1 MSNLFDEGRDSLSGF
16 HEGDMHDAHHV
27 SGGEASAD
35 AAELTHGTRLGGDV
49 LEEDSL
55 KMWWRRIHQY
65 PLLTAEREIELAK
78 RIEQDDE
85 AARVEMIN
93 SNLRLVGSIARKC
106 RRHAGNALSL
116 ADLIQEGS
124 FGLMKAVRKYDYR
137 KGFKFS
143 TYASYWIRQAVMRSI
158 DEQSRSI
165 RLPVHM
171 VESVSRTDRARATL
185 TQELHRPPTERE
197 LADHLKISENKVQ
210 DITDKVNEPISLD
223 MAMGDEE
230 DSVLVD
236 FIEDKS
242 APSPVD
248 CASRA
253 ALREELERSFDCL
266 SARETEVLRLR
277 YGMDG
282 TGHQRTL
289 DEVGAMLGL
298 TRERIRQI
306 EKVAIKRL
314 KRLGPLRDTA
324 HGSGIGSM
332 IIGRTTNPESRRS
345 SSPPTGTKPNGKPGV
360 SSSTPSPL
368 KPTDSPSNN
377 STAHNGLHNNESH
390 DNAAQNGAAH
400 GVIEQQAA
408 RQRAQQNPPQNG
420 SAPEQP

>member
-1 MSNLFDEGRDSLSGF
+1 MSNLFDEGRDPLGF
-16 HEGDMHDAHHV
+16 HEGDVHDAHHV
-27 SGGEASAD
+27 SGSEAGAD
-35 AAELTHGTRLGGDV
+35 APEPTHGTRLGGDV

-65 PLLTAEREIELAK
+65 PLLSAEREIDLAK
-78 RIEQDDE
+78 RIEQGDE

-185 TQELHRPPTERE
+185 TQELHRPPTEKE

-236 FIEDKS
+236 FIEDKT

-289 DEVGAMLGL
+289 DEVGAMLNL

-314 KRLGPLRDTA
+314 KRLGPLRETA
-324 HGSGIGSM
+324 HGSGIGSG
-332 IIGRTTNPESRRS
+332 IIGRNATNPESRRGT
-345 SSPPTGTKPNGKPGV
+345 PPPAGMKSRAMPGV
-360 SSSTPSPL
+360 PNPARPA
-368 KPTDSPSNN
+368 KAADPPSNN
-377 STAHNGLHNNESH
+377 NANNALHGDESH
-390 DNAAQNGAAH
+390 DKASQNGAAH
-400 GVIEQQAA
+400 GVAERHAA
-408 RQRAQQNPPQNG
+408 RRAAHDLEQNG
-420 SAPEQP
+420 SAPEHP

>member
-1 MSNLFDEGRDSLSGF
+1 
-16 HEGDMHDAHHV
+16 
-27 SGGEASAD
+27 
-35 AAELTHGTRLGGDV
+35 
-49 LEEDSL
+49 
-55 KMWWRRIHQY
+55 
-65 PLLTAEREIELAK
+65 
-78 RIEQDDE
+78 
-85 AARVEMIN
+85 
-93 SNLRLVGSIARKC
+93 
-106 RRHAGNALSL
+106 LSL

-124 FGLMKAVRKYDYR
+124 FGLMRAVKKYDYR

-171 VESVSRTDRARATL
+171 VESVSRTDRARAML
-185 TQELHRPPTERE
+185 TQELHRPPTQKE
-197 LADHLKISENKVQ
+197 LADHLKITENKVH
-210 DITDKVNEPISLD
+210 DINDKVNEPISLD

-266 SARETEVLRLR
+266 SAREIEVLRLR

-289 DEVGAMLGL
+289 DEVGAALNL

-314 KRLGPLRDTA
+314 KRLAPLRETA
-324 HGSGIGSM
+324 HGSGIGSLG
-332 IIGRTTNPESRRS
+332 IGRSSTNPEGRRS
-345 SSPPTGTKPNGKPGV
+345 TPPGSTPKSNQTPGKINSTPPPPPSADSPPHTGASKNG
-360 SSSTPSPL
+360 
-368 KPTDSPSNN
+368 
-377 STAHNGLHNNESH
+377 TAPKSGDGIHHGDTHNGGSAH
-390 DNAAQNGAAH
+390 D
-400 GVIEQQAA
+400 ET
-408 RQRAQQNPPQNG
+408 
-420 SAPEQP
+420 APEQP

>member
-1 MSNLFDEGRDSLSGF
+1 
-16 HEGDMHDAHHV
+16 
-27 SGGEASAD
+27 
-35 AAELTHGTRLGGDV
+35 
-49 LEEDSL
+49 
-55 KMWWRRIHQY
+55 
-65 PLLTAEREIELAK
+65 LAQ
-78 RIEQDDE
+78 RIEHGDE

-106 RRHAGNALSL
+106 RRHAGNSLSL

-124 FGLMKAVRKYDYR
+124 FGLMRAVKKYDYR

-171 VESVSRTDRARATL
+171 VESVSRTDRARAML

-197 LADHLKISENKVQ
+197 LADHLKITENKVQ

-248 CASRA
+248 CASRI
-253 ALREELERSFDCL
+253 ALREELENSFKCL
-266 SARETEVLRLR
+266 SGREIEVLRLR

-314 KRLGPLRDTA
+314 KRLAPLRETA
-324 HGSGIGSM
+324 HGSGFGPT
-332 IIGRTTNPESRRS
+332 IIGRGAGGTEGRKGFSSSNGSSGSSRGNGS
-345 SSPPTGTKPNGKPGV
+345 NSASGMKKSSPPSNGSVKPHFPPGKDVQNGSDPNGAGQ
-360 SSSTPSPL
+360 
-368 KPTDSPSNN
+368 
-377 STAHNGLHNNESH
+377 NGFN
-390 DNAAQNGAAH
+390 QNGAAPD
-400 GVIEQQAA
+400 
-408 RQRAQQNPPQNG
+408 NP
-420 SAPEQP
+420 